1 MADVDVKSPIPGT
14 FYRSPAPGEPP
25 FVIEGQTV
33 TADTVIGSIELMKQF
48 NEVYA
53 GVAGTLTSFVVADAE
68 AVDSDTVLAIV
79 STN

>member
-1 MADVDVKSPIPGT
+1 MADIEIKSPIPGT

-25 FVIEGQTV
+25 FVSEGQVV

-53 GVAGTLTSFVVADAE
+53 GVEGKLVSFAVADAE
-68 AVDSDTVLAIV
+68 AVDSDAVLAV
-79 STN
+79 VATS

>member
-1 MADVDVKSPIPGT
+1 MADVDVKSPLPGT

-25 FVIEGQTV
+25 FVSEGQTV
-33 TADTVIGSIELMKQF
+33 TADTVIGCVELMKQF
-48 NEVYA
+48 NEVTA
-53 GVAGTLTSFVVADAE
+53 GVSGTLTSFVVADAE